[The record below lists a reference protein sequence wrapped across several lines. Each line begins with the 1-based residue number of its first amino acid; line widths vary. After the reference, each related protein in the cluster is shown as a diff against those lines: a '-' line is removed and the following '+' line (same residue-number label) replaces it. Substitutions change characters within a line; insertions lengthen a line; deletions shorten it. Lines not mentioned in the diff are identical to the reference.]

1 MPHCSPLIS
10 SVVAGSLLLAAGWF
24 EGAHRAAQADTVWH
38 LAEAQSVEAL
48 ARHLSKIGAKMYGAY
63 WCPHCQHQ
71 KTLFGA
77 AIGRIRYIE
86 CDPQGDNA
94 QPQLCQAAK
103 IQGYPTWEINGKLY
117 PGSQSLETLAN
128 LSGYK
133 GPRRF

>member
-1 MPHCSPLIS
+1 MRHFSPLIS
-10 SVVAGSLLLAAGWF
+10 SLVAGSLLLAAGCL
-24 EGAHRAAQADTVWH
+24 EGTHAQAETVWH
-38 LAEAQSVEAL
+38 LADAQSVEAL
-48 ARHLSKIGAKMYGAY
+48 AHHLSKIGAKMYGAY

-77 AIGRIRYIE
+77 AIGRIHYIE

-117 PGSQSLETLAN
+117 PGTQSLDTLAKV
-128 LSGYK
+128 SGYR
-133 GPRRF
+133 GSRRF